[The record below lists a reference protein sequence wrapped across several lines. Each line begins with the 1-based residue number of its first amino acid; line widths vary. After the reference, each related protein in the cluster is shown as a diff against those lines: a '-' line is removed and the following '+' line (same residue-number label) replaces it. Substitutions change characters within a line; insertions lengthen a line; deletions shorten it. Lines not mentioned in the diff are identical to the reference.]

1 MHLIIYF
8 FRLCFFL
15 QKRQDVLK
23 LLLVASLKSRRIV
36 EDKSG
41 VALEC
46 ERPIDIVYPTI
57 IWVGLDTV
65 VYIYSKWST
74 AEVGSS

>member
-1 MHLIIYF
+1 M
-8 FRLCFFL
+8 
-15 QKRQDVLK
+15 
-23 LLLVASLKSRRIV
+23 

-46 ERPIDIVYPTI
+46 KRPIDIVYPTL
-57 IWVGLDTV
+57 IWIGSDTIV
-65 VYIYSKWST
+65 DIYSKNNT

>member
-1 MHLIIYF
+1 MQLIVYF
-8 FRLCFFL
+8 LRFCFFL
-15 QKRQDVLK
+15 HKGKDVLQ
-23 LLLVASLKSRRIV
+23 LLFVAHLKSRRIV

-46 ERPIDIVYPTI
+46 KRPIDIVYPSLIWIGSDTI
-57 IWVGLDTV
+57 VD
-65 VYIYSKWST
+65 IYGKWNT